1 MRELSGKY
9 YDENTTKSFELV
21 INKLLKKKYEWF
33 DRIIVNKLSYSKDQD
48 YFGIDAELFADE
60 DWVGDQWREYFY
72 YKPIPSGTKDDPMPS
87 GTKDDPIILGDI
99 IGGEFSKELQDYFK
113 TVFVIITSQIRPKYM
128 SYNWIDVKPV
138 EMNTKKLTENIS
150 RIKSMVISEE
160 EKRSVFIKTSQPL
173 IDSIYRYLELY
184 IKDGYRKVS
193 NKKRSYGNIVEQWC
207 IDGSEEIVT
216 TYYFDDGKFEKG
228 IMIIDKNL
236 LSSVQKTFSVRL
248 AFAMY
253 VIEEWYD
260 EVMVP
265 KIEKIMGETGLSID
279 NIDTMSYTK
288 NPCVPEPQKPEGIT
302 DQEMIDYIVNNTLYD
317 REEVENNM
325 SKDGFNLEDEYL
337 HIVDIQNT
345 RKITRGY

>member
-9 YDENTTKSFELV
+9 YDEKTTKSFELV

-72 YKPIPSGTKDDPMPS
+72 SSKPIPS

-113 TVFVIITSQIRPKYM
+113 TVFVIITSQRRPKYM
-128 SYNWIDVKPV
+128 SYNWIDVKPI
-138 EMNTKKLTENIS
+138 EMNKKKLTENIS

-160 EKRSVFIKTSQPL
+160 EKRSGFIKTSQPL

-193 NKKRSYGNIVEQWC
+193 NNKRSYGNIVERWC

-216 TYYFDDGKFEKG
+216 TYYFDDEKFEKG

-236 LSSVQKTFSVRL
+236 LSSVQKTFSVRI

-279 NIDTMSYTK
+279 QIDTMSNSK
-288 NPCVPEPQKPEGIT
+288 NPCLPEPQKPEGIT
-302 DQEMIDYIVNNTLYD
+302 DEEMIDFIVKNTLN
-317 REEVENNM
+317 RRPEVIKTIE
-325 SKDGFNLEDEYL
+325 SGQRNLEDFYL
-337 HIVDIQNT
+337 DIVDIVN
-345 RKITRGY
+345 RKKITGF